1 MELHDFARR
10 VLFAESLEEKLAAP
24 EGSVTDENP
33 GVALVTPDEPGRPA
47 DLRMAPRGERADL
60 PPVQELHRDEPRA
73 VLLHF
78 FANHELLATEL
89 MALAIL
95 KFPDA
100 PRAFRRALLQ
110 TLREEQE
117 HTRLYMQHMARG
129 GITFG
134 DLPVNGFFWR
144 HVSGMESPLDYVSRL
159 SLTFEQANL
168 DFSHHFAGVFGRMGD
183 AETAALMLRIYEDE
197 IGHVG
202 CGLRWLRKWKQPD
215 ESDFDAWRKVLRFP
229 LSPARARGTVPFNA
243 EGRRRAGLDAAF
255 ISSVEIAAQS
265 RGRTPD
271 VYIFNPGAERCALT
285 RDPNAGK
292 HERATSGLAR
302 DLDLLPLLMCHPD
315 DVILVKRKPSEAHLH
330 TLKAAGIAPAEL
342 EVLDSSG
349 HLAPAS
355 PLRTRKVRNL
365 RPWGWS
371 ADSAELLAPLAGS
384 SPLPWNDTVRELYS
398 KATAARMLAKLPGR
412 AAELAG
418 IVCQEVEPTLA
429 AIASW
434 FGKGYPAVLLKAPWG
449 LAGRGILKV
458 QPGILPNVQAEW
470 LRNVLTDQGC
480 VVVEPCLDRTADFSA
495 HYDVTP
501 GAPPKFRGMVSLVN
515 DSGGRFI
522 ACIAA
527 RRFGALLPQEAARTL
542 HESRAQ
548 QFYETELP
556 QHLAAVIGDSGFRG
570 SLGIDAFVHRD
581 AEGCA
586 ALRPLVEINPR
597 FTMGRVALEAR
608 RFAVPEVPVAW
619 RIFYHRHVR
628 SAGLKTLAEFAD
640 QLRTRHPVVMEEGRL
655 ASGAVILNEPAAA
668 ETFLG
673 VLLAGEPVRTLAG
686 TFRGTESPA

>member
-1 MELHDFARR
+1 MELQEFARR

-24 EGSVTDENP
+24 GGPVTDESP
-33 GVALVTPDEPGRPA
+33 GAAIVAPGSPGRPPA
-47 DLRMAPRGERADL
+47 LRMARRGVRADL
-60 PPVQELHRDEPRA
+60 PPLHELHRDEPRA
-73 VLLHF
+73 VLFHF

-129 GITFG
+129 GISFG

-168 DFSHHFAGVFGRMGD
+168 DFSHHFAGVFGKMGD
-183 AETAALMLRIYEDE
+183 TETAALMQRIYEDE

-215 ESDFDAWRKVLRFP
+215 ESDFAAWRKVLRFP

-243 EGRRRAGLDAAF
+243 EGRRRAGMDDAF

-271 VYIFNPGAERCALT
+271 VYLFNPGAERCALT
-285 RDPNAGK
+285 RDPAAGK
-292 HERATSGLAR
+292 TERATAGLAR
-302 DLDLLPLLMCHPD
+302 DLDLLPLLLCHPD
-315 DVILVKRKPSEAHLH
+315 DVVLVPRAPSQEHLH
-330 TLKAAGIAPAEL
+330 SLKAAGLAPAEL

-349 HLAPAS
+349 RLAEDS
-355 PLRTRKVRNL
+355 PLRTRKLRQL

-371 ADSAELLAPLAGS
+371 ADSAVLLAPLAQ
-384 SPLPWNDTVRELYS
+384 SPLPWNDTVRALYS
-398 KATAARMLAKLPGR
+398 KATAARLLAALPHES
-412 AAELAG
+412 AALAG
-418 IVCQEVEPTLA
+418 IVCETAQTA
-429 AIASW
+429 RDAIASW
-434 FGKGYPAVLLKAPWG
+434 FDKGHTSVLLKAPWG

-458 QPGILPNVQAEW
+458 QPGPLPAAQHEW
-470 LRNVLTDQGC
+470 LRGVLAEQGC
-480 VVVEPCLDRTADFSA
+480 VVVEPCLDRVADFSA
-495 HYDVTP
+495 HYDITP
-501 GAPPKFRGMVSLVN
+501 GQLPKLRGMVRLVN

-522 ACIAA
+522 ACAAA
-527 RRFGALLPQEAARTL
+527 RRFGALLPQEAARAL
-542 HESRAQ
+542 HEANAQ
-548 QFYETELP
+548 HLYSVVLP
-556 QHLAAVIGDSGFRG
+556 QHLAAAIGDSGFRDW
-570 SLGIDAFVHRD
+570 LGVDAFVHRD
-581 AEGCA
+581 ADGNVR
-586 ALRPLVEINPR
+586 LRPVVEINPR
-597 FTMGRVALEAR
+597 CTMGRVTLEAR
-608 RFAVPEVPVAW
+608 RFAAPESPVAW

-628 SAGLKTLAEFAD
+628 AAGLKSLTEFAAH
-640 QLRTRHPVVMEEGRL
+640 LRAQHPVVMENGRL
-655 ASGAVILNEPAAA
+655 ANGAVILNDPAAA

-673 VLLAGEPVRTLAG
+673 VLFAGDAARQFTA
-686 TFRGTESPA
+686 SQ